1 LLLWR
6 TPKLLYGGL
15 PTPPKGY
22 PPPTRITLEVK
33 PMGEV
38 MKTIDVDKDV
48 RTVYNQWT
56 QFEEF
61 PRFMEGVERF
71 DQHDDRHLRWH
82 VDISGVEREFEAEI
96 TEQSPDQRIAW
107 TSRSGVDQGGVV
119 TFHPLNDHQ
128 TRVTLQMMF
137 EPEGVAEQ
145 VGDKLGAVD
154 RRVQGDLERFKEF
167 IEDRSSETGAWR
179 GEVDRDEVT

>member
-1 LLLWR
+1 
-6 TPKLLYGGL
+6 
-15 PTPPKGY
+15 
-22 PPPTRITLEVK
+22 
-33 PMGEV
+33 MGEV

-61 PRFMEGVERF
+61 PRFMEGVERV
-71 DQHDDRHLRWH
+71 DQLDDRHLRWH
-82 VDISGVEREFEAEI
+82 VDIAGVEREFEAEI

>member
-1 LLLWR
+1 
-6 TPKLLYGGL
+6 
-15 PTPPKGY
+15 
-22 PPPTRITLEVK
+22 
-33 PMGEV
+33 M
-38 MKTIDVDKDV
+38 
-48 RTVYNQWT
+48 
-56 QFEEF
+56 
-61 PRFMEGVERF
+61 
-71 DQHDDRHLRWH
+71 
-82 VDISGVEREFEAEI
+82 EREFEAEI